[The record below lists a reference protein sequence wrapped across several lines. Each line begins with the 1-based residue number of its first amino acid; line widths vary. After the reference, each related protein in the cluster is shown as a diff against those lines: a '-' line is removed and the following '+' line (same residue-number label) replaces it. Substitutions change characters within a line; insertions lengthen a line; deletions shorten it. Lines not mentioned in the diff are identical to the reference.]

1 MVFVD
6 WLAGM
11 EVSIRL
17 PHKSTQVKCP
27 GGWSKSVVL
36 ELQHVP
42 ESLGELVKHCEL
54 GLSLGFLISR

>member
-42 ESLGELVKHCEL
+42 ESL
-54 GLSLGFLISR
+54 